1 MNTLLETSHIHKRFP
16 GVQALRGV
24 SFDLRPSEVHALVGE
39 NGAGKSTLMHILA
52 GVHQPD
58 EGAVKIAGTPVV
70 IGDEQ
75 HAQALGIGIVYQERS
90 LFELLTV
97 AENIFAGRQPRGRWG
112 LIDRSKMRAETH
124 SILQQLDLH
133 IAPDTPLGALN
144 PAQQQ
149 MVEVAKALALNARIL
164 IFDEPTAALTEAE
177 TNTLFRVIR
186 QLRAQGKGII
196 YISHRLHEIFA
207 LADRVTVLRD
217 GTGRGTFAVAETS
230 PDELVTR
237 MVGREL
243 DAEYHQSHVSK
254 FSERVVLQV
263 QSLATHRVPEEPR
276 TLLRDVS
283 LQVHAGEIV
292 GLAGLAGAGRTEL
305 GLAIFGAN
313 PIASGAVLLD
323 GMPVNIG
330 SPRAAI
336 AAGIGYLPEDRK
348 EAGLFLEMSIAE
360 NIAAAR
366 LEQFGAWWLNRAQ
379 SETVAQDF
387 IGKLRIAA
395 AHIQQPVVTLSG
407 GNQQKVLLARWL
419 LVNPKVLI
427 VDEPT
432 RGVDVGAKAEVH
444 TLLRQL
450 AEQGTAV
457 IVISSDLPEVLALAD
472 RIVVLRA
479 GRVSGE
485 LARAAASEEAIL
497 RLASL

>member
-1 MNTLLETSHIHKRFP
+1 MLLTTHDIHKRFP
-16 GVQALRGV
+16 GVHALRGV
-24 SFDLRPSEVHALVGE
+24 SFDLRPGEVHALVGE

-58 EGAVKIAGTPVV
+58 EGELKIDGTPVV

-75 HAQALGIGIVYQERS
+75 RAQDLGIGIVYQERS
-90 LFELLTV
+90 LFDLLTV
-97 AENIFAGRQPRGRWG
+97 AENIFAGRQPKRRWG
-112 LIDRSKMRAETH
+112 GIDRATMRAETQD
-124 SILQQLDLH
+124 ILNQLDLK
-133 IAPDTPLGALN
+133 IDPDTPLDQLN

-217 GTGRGTFAVAETS
+217 GEGRGTLAVAETS
-230 PDELVTR
+230 PDDLVTR

-243 DAEYHQSHVSK
+243 SEEYHQSHVSK

-263 QSLATHRVPEEPR
+263 NSLSTRRVPDEAR
-276 TLLRDVS
+276 TLLHDVS
-283 LQVHAGEIV
+283 LQVHAGEIL

-313 PIASGAVLLD
+313 PIAAGEVKLD
-323 GMPVNIG
+323 GMPVNIA

-336 AAGIGYLPEDRK
+336 SAGVGYLPEDRK
-348 EAGLFLEMSIAE
+348 ETGLFLEMSIAE
-360 NIAAAR
+360 NITAAR
-366 LEQFGAWWLNRAQ
+366 LEQFGAWWLDQVQ

-387 IGKLRIAA
+387 VSKLRIAA
-395 AHIQQPVVTLSG
+395 PNVQQPVITLSG

-444 TLLRQL
+444 ALLRQL

-472 RIVVLRA
+472 RIVVMRE
-479 GRVSGE
+479 GRVRGE
-485 LARAAASEEAIL
+485 LTRTDASEEAIM

>member
-1 MNTLLETSHIHKRFP
+1 MNTLLEASHIHKRFP

-24 SFDLRPSEVHALVGE
+24 NFDLRAGEIHALVGE
-39 NGAGKSTLMHILA
+39 NGAGKSTLMHVLA
-52 GVHQPD
+52 GVQQPD
-58 EGAVKIAGTPVV
+58 EGELKIAEQPVV

-75 HAQALGIGIVYQERS
+75 QAQALGIGIVYQERS
-90 LFELLTV
+90 LFDLLTV

-112 LIDRSKMRAETH
+112 VIDRAAMRAATQR
-124 SILQQLDLH
+124 ILQHLDLN
-133 IAPDTPLGALN
+133 IPPDTPLGLLN

-196 YISHRLHEIFA
+196 YISHRLHEIFV

-217 GTGRGTFAVAETS
+217 GAGRGTFAVAETS

-243 DAEYHQSHVSK
+243 SEEYHQSHVSK

-263 QSLATHRVPEEPR
+263 KSLSTRRVPDEAR
-276 TLLRDVS
+276 TLLHDVS

-305 GLAIFGAN
+305 GLAIFGAH
-313 PIASGAVLLD
+313 PLAAGEVLLD
-323 GMPVNIG
+323 GKPVHIA

-336 AAGIGYLPEDRK
+336 AAGLGYLPEDRK
-348 EAGLFLEMSIAE
+348 DAGLFLEMSIAE

-366 LEQFGAWWLNRAQ
+366 LEQFGAWWLNRGN
-379 SETVAQDF
+379 SETVAQEF
-387 IGKLRIAA
+387 VGKLRIAA

-472 RIVVLRA
+472 RIVVMRA
-479 GRVSGE
+479 GHVSGE
-485 LARAAASEEAIL
+485 VQRAAASEEAIL

>member
-1 MNTLLETSHIHKRFP
+1 MLLETRNIHKRFP
-16 GVQALRGV
+16 GVHALRGV
-24 SFDLRPSEVHALVGE
+24 SIDLRPGEVHALVGE

-58 EGAVKIAGTPVV
+58 EGELKIAGHPVV
-70 IGDEQ
+70 IADER

-90 LFELLTV
+90 LFDLLTV
-97 AENIFAGRQPRGRWG
+97 AENIFAGRQPTGRWG
-112 LIDRSKMRAETH
+112 VIDRATMRAETQ
-124 SILQQLDLH
+124 SILNQLDLK
-133 IAPDTPLGALN
+133 IAPDMPLGLLN

-149 MVEVAKALALNARIL
+149 MVEVAKALALNACIL

-186 QLRAQGKGII
+186 QLRAQGKGIL

-217 GTGRGTFAVAETS
+217 GAGRGTFAVAETS
-230 PDELVTR
+230 PDDLVTR

-254 FSERVVLQV
+254 FSERVVLSV
-263 QSLATHRVPEEPR
+263 QSLATRRAPDEPR
-276 TLLRDVS
+276 RLLRDVS
-283 LQVHAGEIV
+283 LQVYAGEIV

-313 PIASGAVLLD
+313 PIAAGAVWLD
-323 GMPVNIG
+323 GMPVNIA

-336 AAGIGYLPEDRK
+336 AAGIGHLPEDRK

-360 NIAAAR
+360 NIAVAR

-387 IGKLRIAA
+387 VGKLRIAA
-395 AHIQQPVVTLSG
+395 ATVQQQAITLSG

-457 IVISSDLPEVLALAD
+457 IVISSDLPEILALAD
-472 RIVVLRA
+472 RIVVMRE
-479 GRVSGE
+479 GHVSGE
-485 LARAAASEEAIL
+485 LARAEASEAAIMQ
-497 RLASL
+497 LASL

>member
-1 MNTLLETSHIHKRFP
+1 MLLSTHNIHKRFP
-16 GVQALRGV
+16 GVHALRSV
-24 SFDLRPSEVHALVGE
+24 SFDLRSGEVHALVGE

-58 EGAVKIAGTPVV
+58 DGEIKIADQPVI

-75 HAQALGIGIVYQERS
+75 HAQRLGIGIVYQERS
-90 LFELLTV
+90 LFDLLTV
-97 AENIFAGRQPRGRWG
+97 AENIFAGRQPKRRWG
-112 LIDRSKMRAETH
+112 GIDRATMRAETQN
-124 SILQQLDLH
+124 ILNQLDLK
-133 IAPDTPLGALN
+133 IDPDTPLDQLN

-149 MVEVAKALALNARIL
+149 MVEVAKALALNARVL

-186 QLRAQGKGII
+186 QLRQQGKGII

-217 GTGRGTFAVAETS
+217 GEGRGTLAVAETS
-230 PDELVTR
+230 PDDLVTR

-243 DAEYHQSHVSK
+243 SEEYHQSHVSK
-254 FSERVVLQV
+254 FSDRVVLQV
-263 QSLATHRVPEEPR
+263 NSLSTKRTPDEPR

-313 PIASGAVLLD
+313 PIAAGEVKLD
-323 GMPVNIG
+323 GTPVNIA

-348 EAGLFLEMSIAE
+348 DAGLFLEMSIAE

-366 LEQFGAWWLNRAQ
+366 LEQFGAWWLNQAN

-387 IGKLRIAA
+387 VGKLHIAA
-395 AHIQQPVVTLSG
+395 STVRQPVVTLSG

-444 TLLRQL
+444 ALLRQL

-472 RIVVLRA
+472 RIVVMRE
-479 GRVSGE
+479 GRVRGE
-485 LARAAASEEAIL
+485 LTRAEASEEAIM

>member
-1 MNTLLETSHIHKRFP
+1 M
-16 GVQALRGV
+16 
-24 SFDLRPSEVHALVGE
+24 
-39 NGAGKSTLMHILA
+39 
-52 GVHQPD
+52 
-58 EGAVKIAGTPVV
+58 
-70 IGDEQ
+70 
-75 HAQALGIGIVYQERS
+75 
-90 LFELLTV
+90 
-97 AENIFAGRQPRGRWG
+97 
-112 LIDRSKMRAETH
+112 
-124 SILQQLDLH
+124 
-133 IAPDTPLGALN
+133 
-144 PAQQQ
+144 
-149 MVEVAKALALNARIL
+149 
-164 IFDEPTAALTEAE
+164 TEAE

-186 QLRAQGKGII
+186 QLRAQGKGIL
-196 YISHRLHEIFA
+196 YISYRLHEIFA

-217 GTGRGTFAVAETS
+217 GEGRGTFAMAETS
-230 PDELVTR
+230 PDDLVTR

-243 DAEYHQSHVSK
+243 EAEYHQSHVSK

-263 QSLATHRVPEEPR
+263 NLLATRRTPDEPR
-276 TLLRDVS
+276 TILRDVS
-283 LQVHAGEIV
+283 LQVHTGEIV

-313 PIASGAVLLD
+313 PIAAGEVLLD
-323 GMPVNIG
+323 GNPVNIA
-330 SPRAAI
+330 SPRVAI

-366 LEQFGAWWLNRAQ
+366 LEHFGVWWLNRGQ
-379 SETVAQDF
+379 SEIVAAGF
-387 IGKLRIAA
+387 VSKLRIAA
-395 AHIQQPVVTLSG
+395 STIQQPAITLSG

-444 TLLRQL
+444 TLLREL
-450 AEQGTAV
+450 AEQGTAI

-472 RIVVLRA
+472 RIVVMRE

-485 LARAAASEEAIL
+485 LARAEASEEAII